1 MRHLACF
8 AFALIAL
15 GPSAAQSPVLAE
27 QDSRLEAALAALP
40 AQRPGT
46 VDAYVIVAALDDD
59 PVFNREARE
68 AGKVLAKRFDAEQ
81 RTIVLG
87 EDEGAERADASGTTH
102 HLERAIARAT
112 GMMDGNEDVLIL
124 YTTSHGSPHEGLD
137 VRHSVHG
144 SDIISPERLKAMLA
158 ANGVQNRLVIIQA
171 CFSGQFLPALKGP
184 RSVAVTAASSMT
196 SSFGCS
202 ASNDWTF
209 FGHALINQAMRKPD
223 TLARQL
229 RRAVVSIIGW
239 EGKLGIAAS
248 NPQIDIGSETGAWLA
263 ALDAHAPAVPPN
275 PVGSPPSEL
284 SRQEP

>member
-1 MRHLACF
+1 
-8 AFALIAL
+8 
-15 GPSAAQSPVLAE
+15 
-27 QDSRLEAALAALP
+27 
-40 AQRPGT
+40 
-46 VDAYVIVAALDDD
+46 
-59 PVFNREARE
+59 
-68 AGKVLAKRFDAEQ
+68 
-81 RTIVLG
+81 
-87 EDEGAERADASGTTH
+87 
-102 HLERAIARAT
+102 
-112 GMMDGNEDVLIL
+112 
-124 YTTSHGSPHEGLD
+124 
-137 VRHSVHG
+137 
-144 SDIISPERLKAMLA
+144 
-158 ANGVQNRLVIIQA
+158 
-171 CFSGQFLPALKGP
+171 
-184 RSVAVTAASSMT
+184 MT